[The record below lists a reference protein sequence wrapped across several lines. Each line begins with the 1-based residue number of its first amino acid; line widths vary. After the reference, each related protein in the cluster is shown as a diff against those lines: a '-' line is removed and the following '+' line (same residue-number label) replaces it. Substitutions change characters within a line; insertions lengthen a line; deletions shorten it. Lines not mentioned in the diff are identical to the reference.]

1 MSRTIRRR
9 KSLKYCKNKIRD
21 EVEFL
26 NDYLFGYKDISL
38 DLNLK
43 LNLKYRHKAIHEFY
57 KNNLN
62 LDNKVNL
69 NKEINKFIYDNF
81 SDIHSENK
89 DNVMTFLSKR
99 HKKGANNTMRVKN
112 RKILQE
118 IKNNIDDINNYIDLV
133 EFPNNKNIEYNCLFY
148 FYRNYVKF

>member
-38 DLNLK
+38 DLNL
-43 LNLKYRHKAIHEFY
+43 NLKYEHKAINEFY

-62 LDNKVNL
+62 LDNKVTL
-69 NKEINKFIYDNF
+69 NKEINKCRV
-81 SDIHSENK
+81 S
-89 DNVMTFLSKR
+89 TKR
-99 HKKGANNTMRVKN
+99 K
-112 RKILQE
+112 
-118 IKNNIDDINNYIDLV
+118 Y
-133 EFPNNKNIEYNCLFY
+133 YCWCCL
-148 FYRNYVKF
+148 